1 MKQLNIFV
9 IASYTSLMLL
19 ITSFTASA
27 INDGNT
33 LVILTTL
40 SEKPLQPILD
50 GFKQQ
55 YENVEIKVI
64 HRRTSTSIKLLNQGY
79 IDDIDLV
86 ISTSPFLM
94 NKLNELNLLKAVP
107 AQYNPP
113 AWLVPHIMV
122 DKNRVV
128 AVGYSGAV
136 ILWNKDYL
144 ALHKL
149 PQPTRWEDLAIPEFF
164 QHITM
169 STPSRSG
176 TTQMMIESIL
186 QHYGWDDGWR
196 LLLNIGA
203 NLATISSRSFGVSE
217 SISRGIVGAGPV
229 IDSYAINLS
238 NLSFLNYSY
247 LSNVALMPSL
257 IGVINNSNKDKLS
270 TLFLDYF
277 LSDNVQSSIANND
290 FAKQPINDPMLAKN
304 VRFILNKE
312 VMTQREQLINTLFDL
327 AITQQ
332 LPQLQDTWLSII
344 KAEKMYRNI
353 PDIQQ
358 QISKAKR
365 TLFHFPISEVEAL
378 NAHKKTVSYEGD
390 PRYNPD
396 LLKIQL
402 KWHEKFSLNVTQAN
416 QIIIDI
422 NKKEHNK

>member
-1 MKQLNIFV
+1 MRPLLFFV
-9 IASYTSLMLL
+9 IAIFTSLILPF
-19 ITSFTASA
+19 TSFTVSA
-27 INDGNT
+27 KNDSNT

-50 GFKQQ
+50 GFKQK
-55 YENVEIKVI
+55 YSSAKVKVI

-79 IDDIDLV
+79 IDDIDVV

-94 NKLNELNLLKAVP
+94 NKLNELQLLKAVP
-107 AQYNPP
+107 SKYNPP
-113 AWLVPHIMV
+113 AWLAAHIMV
-122 DKNRVV
+122 DDNRAV

-144 ALHKL
+144 AMNKL
-149 PQPTRWEDLAIPEFF
+149 PQPTRWEDLAKPDFF

-169 STPSRSG
+169 STPTRSG

-186 QHYGWDDGWR
+186 QHYGWDEGWR

-229 IDSYAINLS
+229 IDSYALNLT
-238 NLSFLNYSY
+238 NLSFLSYSY

-257 IGVINNSNKDKLS
+257 VGVLNTQDQNRL
-270 TLFLDYF
+270 TTQFLDYF
-277 LSDNVQSSIANND
+277 LSNSVQSTISSNS
-290 FAKQPINDPMLAKN
+290 FAKQPINDPKLAKN
-304 VRFILNKE
+304 VHFILDKE
-312 VMTQREQLINTLFDL
+312 VMTRREQLINTLFDL

-344 KAEKMYRNI
+344 KAQKRYQGR

-358 QISKAKR
+358 QIEQAKSI
-365 TLFHFPISEVEAL
+365 LFHFPINEDEAL
-378 NAHKKTVSYEGD
+378 SAHQKTVRYEGD
-390 PRYNPD
+390 PKYNPD

-402 KWHEKFSLNVTQAN
+402 KWNQKFNLNLSRAS

>member
-1 MKQLNIFV
+1 MRPLHFFV

-19 ITSFTASA
+19 FTSFSVSA
-27 INDGNT
+27 KNDSNT

-50 GFKQQ
+50 GFKQK
-55 YENVEIKVI
+55 YSTAKVKVI

-79 IDDIDLV
+79 IDDIDVV

-94 NKLNELNLLKAVP
+94 NKLNELQLLKAVP
-107 AQYNPP
+107 AKYNPP
-113 AWLVPHIMV
+113 AWLAPHIMV
-122 DKNRVV
+122 DDNRAV

-144 ALHKL
+144 ALNKL
-149 PQPTRWEDLAIPEFF
+149 PQPTRWEDLTKPDFF

-169 STPSRSG
+169 STPTRSG

-186 QHYGWDDGWR
+186 QHYGWDEGWR

-229 IDSYAINLS
+229 IDSYALNLT
-238 NLSFLNYSY
+238 NLSFLSYSY

-257 IGVINNSNKDKLS
+257 VGVLNSPQDRL
-270 TLFLDYF
+270 TTQFLDYF
-277 LSDNVQSSIANND
+277 LSDSVQSSISSND
-290 FAKQPINDPMLAKN
+290 FAKQPINDPKLAKN
-304 VRFILNKE
+304 IHFILNKE

-344 KAEKMYRNI
+344 KAQKRFQGR
-353 PDIQQ
+353 PDIQH
-358 QISKAKR
+358 QIEQAKNI
-365 TLFHFPISEVEAL
+365 LFNFPISEPEAL
-378 NAHKKTVSYEGD
+378 SAHQKTSSYEGD
-390 PRYNPD
+390 PKYNPD

-402 KWHEKFSLNVTQAN
+402 KWHQKFSLNLSRAS